1 MFGQR
6 PNDILALGIRPR
18 YLRWQQFCH
27 WPTAN
32 FTLFSACATHVNLAF
47 GQQIFVAIIIPGALP
62 LAKVGIGRWPILCG
76 ALVGCGWGG
85 AG

>member
-1 MFGQR
+1 M
-6 PNDILALGIRPR
+6 
-18 YLRWQQFCH
+18 
-27 WPTAN
+27 
-32 FTLFSACATHVNLAF
+32 HVNLAF

-76 ALVGCGWGG
+76 ALVVCGWGG